1 METSSHIASPRIY
14 SSGWKGGENSWEG
27 PRWEVMH
34 TDSLI
39 SAHFSFLTGL
49 KGRLEIL
56 LHDERSDLIAAGI
69 VGRCW
74 EYGCGLKEN
83 FKDTLEKRC
92 HRHLRG
98 SGICCV
104 ARRDSWELFPYLR
117 PAAHIFKLK
126 VMTGLLEPITCSLR
140 QKNQSKY
147 IKPRPQAYYSSHVLY
162 LFLTITAG
170 AAQNYFPCTVKN
182 WSKPVWAQKNQ
193 YLFATTFVLS
203 CTCWRNT
210 CLEVTY

>member
-1 METSSHIASPRIY
+1 MD
-14 SSGWKGGENSWEG
+14 
-27 PRWEVMH
+27 

-56 LHDERSDLIAAGI
+56 LHDQRSDLTAAGP

-83 FKDTLEKRC
+83 FKDTLEKTC

-98 SGICCV
+98 SGIRYV
-104 ARRDSWELFPYLR
+104 ARRDSRELFPYLR
-117 PAAHIFKLK
+117 PAAHFLKLK

-140 QKNQSKY
+140 QKNNAN

-162 LFLTITAG
+162 LFFLTITAG
-170 AAQNYFPCTVKN
+170 AAQKYFPSTVKN

-203 CTCWRNT
+203 CAC
-210 CLEVTY
+210 